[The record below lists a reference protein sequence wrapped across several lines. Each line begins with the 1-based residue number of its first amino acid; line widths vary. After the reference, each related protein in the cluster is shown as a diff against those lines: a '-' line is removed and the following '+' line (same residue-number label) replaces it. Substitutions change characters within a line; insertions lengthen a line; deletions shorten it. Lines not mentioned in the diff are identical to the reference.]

1 MTKREAKRIQ
11 AMIEKHMKAVGQ
23 RRDKL
28 DEAIGEL
35 EDLRNVCQNAY
46 DALWDARD
54 ALSEL
59 V

>member
-28 DEAIGEL
+28 DSAIMEL
-35 EDLRNVCQNAY
+35 EGLRESCQTAY